1 MGGYGTW
8 STAHEFPDI
17 FTAIAPVSGG
27 VYEISQYQAHR
38 FRNLPIWAFHNRGDE
53 IIRCKDTENMI
64 DSINKE
70 EGNAKLTIYEVEGH
84 DADVTFKKREVYDW
98 FNSLQK

>member
-1 MGGYGTW
+1 
-8 STAHEFPDI
+8 
-17 FTAIAPVSGG
+17 
-27 VYEISQYQAHR
+27 
-38 FRNLPIWAFHNRGDE
+38 
-53 IIRCKDTENMI
+53 MI

-70 EGNAKLTIYEVEGH
+70 GANAKLTIYEVEGH